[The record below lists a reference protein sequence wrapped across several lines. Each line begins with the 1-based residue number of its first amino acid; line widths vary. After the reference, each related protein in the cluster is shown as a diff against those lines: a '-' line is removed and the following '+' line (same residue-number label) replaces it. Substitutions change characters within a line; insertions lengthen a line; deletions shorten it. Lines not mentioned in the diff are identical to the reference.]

1 MKITVVGAGGGEVT
15 GSAYLVQTQK
25 ARVLVECG
33 MYQGGRKSEALN
45 RPPAGPRQKL
55 DAVLVTHGHLD
66 HTGRLPMLVP
76 LGYQGPVYATPA
88 TLDMTALILRDSA
101 RIQEG
106 EAARK
111 NKKRERAGDPLVEP
125 LYSSTD
131 AETIIQQF
139 QPIPYLKPFPVAPG
153 IQACFTEAGHMLG
166 SSSILLMVEE
176 DGRQKR
182 VLFSGDL
189 GPQGDPILPDFAPFR
204 EVDLVF
210 LESTYGDRNHRPFQ
224 ETVDEFIEIVRDA
237 IAQKGKI
244 LIPTFAVGRAQMLT
258 ILFSWAFRTQRLKPF
273 PLFLDSPMAIEASKI
288 YAKHF
293 LQTPELF
300 DERISRY
307 VRQRP
312 IRDDLKTLKA
322 TRTAAQSMTIN
333 DVPGPCLIMAGAG
346 MCNAGRILHHLKAN
360 LWKSEAHVV
369 FVGYQARGSLGRLII
384 EGEKFV
390 RIYGEKM
397 IVRAKIHTLGGFSAH
412 AGQKDLLAW
421 YDRIAPSEPRLVL
434 IHGEN
439 KPREALA
446 ALIQQKHG
454 TKALLPDRGEVIEL

>member
-88 TLDMTALILRDSA
+88 TIDMTALILRDSA

-153 IQACFTEAGHMLG
+153 IQGCFTEAGHMLG

-224 ETVDEFIEIVRDA
+224 ETVDEFIEIVREA

-258 ILFSWAFRTQRLKPF
+258 ILFSWAFRTKRLKPF

-293 LQTPELF
+293 VQTPELF
-300 DERISRY
+300 DERLTRH

-312 IRDDLKTLKA
+312 IREDLKTLQP
-322 TRTAAQSMTIN
+322 TRTAAQSMAIN
-333 DVPGPCLIMAGAG
+333 EVPGPCLIMAGAG

-369 FVGYQARGSLGRLII
+369 FVGYQARGSLGRLIV

-421 YDRIAPSEPRLVL
+421 YDRIAPSKPRLVL

-454 TKALLPDRGEVIEL
+454 AKALLPDRGEVIEL